1 MTGNRTLYVQVCY
14 SLRDPST
21 EERGV
26 RPLTRI
32 RDKHRRILVVMEKSL
47 NTDRNGIEE
56 VGVREFLKG
65 EW

>member
-14 SLRDPST
+14 SLRDSST
-21 EERGV
+21 EEREV

-32 RDKHRRILVVMEKSL
+32 RDNHRKIPVVMGKSL

-65 EW
+65 GW

>member
-21 EERGV
+21 EEREV
-26 RPLTRI
+26 HPLTRM
-32 RDKHRRILVVMEKSL
+32 RDNHRKIPVAMEKSP
-47 NTDRNGIEE
+47 NTDRDGIEE

>member
-21 EERGV
+21 EEREV

-32 RDKHRRILVVMEKSL
+32 RDNHRKIPVVMEKSL
-47 NTDRNGIEE
+47 NTDRDGIEE